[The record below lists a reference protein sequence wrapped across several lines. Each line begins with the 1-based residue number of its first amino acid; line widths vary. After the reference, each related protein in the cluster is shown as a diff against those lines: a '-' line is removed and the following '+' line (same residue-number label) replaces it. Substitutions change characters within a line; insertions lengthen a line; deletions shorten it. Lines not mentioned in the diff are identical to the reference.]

1 MADEP
6 ISSRVRVR
14 RIPEQ
19 GHYERATIE
28 AALDHGLMAHV
39 AFADGDQPY
48 CIPMLYT
55 RSGPVVYIHGS
66 TGSRAMRTLARGVPA
81 CLTVTRL
88 DGIVLARSV
97 FEHSANYES
106 VVVLGRFRPVEDP
119 AERLAAFEAFTEK
132 LLPGRWAE
140 ARRPSRKELSATV
153 ILALRNRGS
162 VGQGALRRPGRRRF
176 ARRRARRLGRRHP
189 ASSRPTGRP
198 SRRRACGRHRV
209 PDSVT
214 RLTSGRR
221 VTQVRRRGARSGDVA
236 WHRGPG
242 GDQGHGAVT
251 AAIRAAAA
259 TNGSGPPPDSSWAGP
274 NAAPPSGA
282 PASVVA
288 AV

>member
-28 AALDHGLMAHV
+28 AALDRGLMAHV

-55 RSGPVVYIHGS
+55 RSGAEVYIHGS
-66 TGSRAMRTLARGVPA
+66 TGSRAVRTLARGVPA

-106 VVVLGRFRPVEDP
+106 VVVLGRFRPVDDP

-140 ARRPSRKELSATV
+140 ARRPNRKELSATV
-153 ILALRNRGS
+153 ILAVGIEEASVKARSGGPDDDDSPDAELDVWAGAIPLHTSYGAPEPSPGLRHGI
-162 VGQGALRRPGRRRF
+162 G
-176 ARRRARRLGRRHP
+176 
-189 ASSRPTGRP
+189 
-198 SRRRACGRHRV
+198 V

-214 RLTSGRR
+214 RLAGGGQAGAAG
-221 VTQVRRRGARSGDVA
+221 VAPVR
-236 WHRGPG
+236 
-242 GDQGHGAVT
+242 
-251 AAIRAAAA
+251 
-259 TNGSGPPPDSSWAGP
+259 
-274 NAAPPSGA
+274 
-282 PASVVA
+282 
-288 AV
+288 

>member
-28 AALDHGLMAHV
+28 AALDRGLMAHV

-66 TGSRAMRTLARGVPA
+66 TGSRAVRTLARGVPA

-153 ILALRNRGS
+153 ILALPIEEAS
-162 VGQGALRRPGRRRF
+162 VK
-176 ARRRARRLGRRHP
+176 
-189 ASSRPTGRP
+189 
-198 SRRRACGRHRV
+198 
-209 PDSVT
+209 
-214 RLTSGRR
+214 
-221 VTQVRRRGARSGDVA
+221 ARSGGPDDDDSPDAELDVWA
-236 WHRGPG
+236 GAIPFITSYGAPSRPRPARRHRSPGQRHPPDRWRPG
-242 GDQGHGAVT
+242 GCGGRGAGQVMSRGTVVRAAIRATAPVT
-251 AAIRAAAA
+251 ATIRAAAA
-259 TNGSGPPPDSSWAGP
+259 TNGNGPWPARSWAGP
-274 NAAPPSGA
+274 NAAPPSWV